1 MKTSSSGSRDPVSV
15 RVKLLNPDSKMPSL
29 ANEGDVA
36 FDLCSTVDV
45 DLQPGQRIAV
55 PTGIS
60 VEIPQGYEGQVRPRS
75 GLALQYG
82 VTVLNTPG
90 TIDSGFRGEIK
101 SIMVNLGSDTFRI
114 TKGMRICQLA
124 IRHVPEVQ
132 MLKSES
138 LAPSERGEK
147 GFGSSGH

>member
-1 MKTSSSGSRDPVSV
+1 MKNNSSVKEEAVIV
-15 RVKLLNPDSKMPSL
+15 RVKLLIPDAKMPSL

-36 FDLCSTVDV
+36 FDLYSTIDI

-60 VEIPQGYEGQVRPRS
+60 VEIPRGYEGQIRPRS

-82 VTVLNTPG
+82 VTVLNAPG
-90 TIDSGFRGEIK
+90 TIDSGFRGEVK

-124 IRHVPEVQ
+124 VRHVADVQ
-132 MLKSES
+132 LVKSEA
-138 LAPSERGEK
+138 LTPSERGEK

>member
-1 MKTSSSGSRDPVSV
+1 MKTSSSASKEAVSV
-15 RVKLLNPDSKMPSL
+15 RVKLLNADSKMPSL

-36 FDLCSTVDV
+36 FDLYSTVDI
-45 DLQPGQRIAV
+45 DLQPGQRFAV
-55 PTGIS
+55 PIGIS
-60 VEIPQGYEGQVRPRS
+60 VEIPQGYEGQIRPRS

-82 VTVLNTPG
+82 VTVLNAPG

-101 SIMVNLGSDTFRI
+101 SIMVNLGSDAFSI

-124 IRHVPEVQ
+124 IRRVPEVQ
-132 MLKSES
+132 LVKSET
-138 LAPSERGEK
+138 LTPSERGEK